1 MKKNFLLSSIK
12 DSLFTGLIALA
23 LFGPIV
29 GLRTVAKNEALVVN
43 PKWFV
48 VIVIVLVCAVGRFL
62 TNLYVYKRDL
72 KYGVQASVGK
82 AITNFLDTKG
92 TQIALSAIIF
102 SVIFPFLPFTDRYLM
117 DIAIMMLTYIML
129 GWGLNIVI
137 GLAGLLDLGYVAFYA
152 VGAYSYA
159 LFAIHFG
166 WSFWICLPIA
176 GIFAAMFGVLL
187 GFPVLRLR
195 GDYLAIVTLAFGEMI
210 RILLLNW
217 YQLTKGP
224 DGLTGIPRPSFF
236 GLPFKSFPEEGEQT
250 FHTFFGLEYSPMQR
264 IIFLYYL
271 ILVLALITNLFTL
284 KIRRL
289 PIGRAWEA
297 LREDEI
303 ACKSL
308 GVNPRNTKLTAFAI
322 GAMFGGF
329 AGSFFATRQAFISPE
344 SFTFIESAIIVAI
357 VVLGGMGSQT
367 GVVLATVFL
376 IGLIEVFRDFE
387 SYRMIAFGG
396 AMVLIMI
403 FRPRGILATRKPTIT
418 LHKKEPVK

>member
-1 MKKNFLLSSIK
+1 MEKKFFQTSIK

-29 GLRTVAKNEALVVN
+29 GLRTVAKNEVLEVH
-43 PKWFV
+43 PKWFIV
-48 VIVIVLVCAVGRFL
+48 LIIVIVCAVGRFL
-62 TNLYVYKRDL
+62 TNLYVYNRDQ
-72 KYGVQASVGK
+72 KTGIQSSIGK
-82 AITNFLDTKG
+82 SISNFLDTKG
-92 TQIALSAIIF
+92 YQIALTAIIF

-236 GLPFKSFPEEGEQT
+236 GLPFKSFPDEEEQT
-250 FHTFFGLEYSPMQR
+250 FHTFFGVEYDPMQR

-271 ILVLALITNLFTL
+271 ILVLALITNLFTI

-418 LHKKEPVK
+418 LEKSSSK

>member
-1 MKKNFLLSSIK
+1 MEKKFFQTSIK

-29 GLRTVAKNEALVVN
+29 GLRTVAKNEVLEVH
-43 PKWFV
+43 PKWFIV
-48 VIVIVLVCAVGRFL
+48 LIIVIVCAIGRFL
-62 TNLYVYKRDL
+62 TNLYVYNRDQ
-72 KYGVQASVGK
+72 KTGIQSSIGK
-82 AITNFLDTKG
+82 SISNFLDTKG
-92 TQIALSAIIF
+92 YQIALTAIIF

-236 GLPFKSFPEEGEQT
+236 GLPFKSFPDEGEQT
-250 FHTFFGLEYSPMQR
+250 FHTFFGVEYDPMQR

-271 ILVLALITNLFTL
+271 ILVLALITNLFTI

-367 GVVLATVFL
+367 GVVLATIFL

-418 LHKKEPVK
+418 LEKSSSK

>member
-48 VIVIVLVCAVGRFL
+48 VILIVLVCALGRFL

-82 AITNFLDTKG
+82 TITNFLDTKG

-102 SVIFPFLPFTDRYLM
+102 SLVFPFLPFTDRYLM

-357 VVLGGMGSQT
+357 VVLSRMGSQT

-418 LHKKEPVK
+418 LHKKETIK

>member
-48 VIVIVLVCAVGRFL
+48 VILIVLVCALGRFL

-82 AITNFLDTKG
+82 TITNFLDTKG

-102 SVIFPFLPFTDRYLM
+102 SLVFPFLPFTDRYLM

-271 ILVLALITNLFTL
+271 ILVLALITNLFTI

-418 LHKKEPVK
+418 LHKKEPAK

>member
-1 MKKNFLLSSIK
+1 MEKKFFQTSIK

-29 GLRTVAKNEALVVN
+29 GLRTVAKNEVLEVH
-43 PKWFV
+43 PKWFIV
-48 VIVIVLVCAVGRFL
+48 LIIVIVCTVGRFL
-62 TNLYVYKRDL
+62 TNLYVYNRDQ
-72 KYGVQASVGK
+72 KTGIQSSIGK
-82 AITNFLDTKG
+82 SISNFLDTKG
-92 TQIALSAIIF
+92 YQIALTAIIF

-236 GLPFKSFPEEGEQT
+236 GLPFKSFPDEGEQT
-250 FHTFFGLEYSPMQR
+250 FHTFFGIEYDPMQR

-271 ILVLALITNLFTL
+271 ILVLALITNLFTI

-418 LHKKEPVK
+418 LEKSSSK

>member
-48 VIVIVLVCAVGRFL
+48 VILIVLVCALGRFL

-102 SVIFPFLPFTDRYLM
+102 SLVFPFLPFTDRYLM

-418 LHKKEPVK
+418 LHTKEPTK

>member
-48 VIVIVLVCAVGRFL
+48 VILIVLVCALGRFL

-82 AITNFLDTKG
+82 TITNFLDTKG

-102 SVIFPFLPFTDRYLM
+102 SLVFPFLPFTDRYLM

-308 GVNPRNTKLTAFAI
+308 GVYPRNTKLTAFAI

-418 LHKKEPVK
+418 LHKKEPAK

>member
-1 MKKNFLLSSIK
+1 
-12 DSLFTGLIALA
+12 
-23 LFGPIV
+23 
-29 GLRTVAKNEALVVN
+29 
-43 PKWFV
+43 
-48 VIVIVLVCAVGRFL
+48 
-62 TNLYVYKRDL
+62 
-72 KYGVQASVGK
+72 
-82 AITNFLDTKG
+82 
-92 TQIALSAIIF
+92 
-102 SVIFPFLPFTDRYLM
+102 
-117 DIAIMMLTYIML
+117 
-129 GWGLNIVI
+129 
-137 GLAGLLDLGYVAFYA
+137 
-152 VGAYSYA
+152 
-159 LFAIHFG
+159 
-166 WSFWICLPIA
+166 
-176 GIFAAMFGVLL
+176 
-187 GFPVLRLR
+187 
-195 GDYLAIVTLAFGEMI
+195 
-210 RILLLNW
+210 
-217 YQLTKGP
+217 
-224 DGLTGIPRPSFF
+224 
-236 GLPFKSFPEEGEQT
+236 
-250 FHTFFGLEYSPMQR
+250 MQR

-271 ILVLALITNLFTL
+271 ILVLALITNLFTI

-367 GVVLATVFL
+367 GVVLSTVFL

-418 LHKKEPVK
+418 LGAKEKS